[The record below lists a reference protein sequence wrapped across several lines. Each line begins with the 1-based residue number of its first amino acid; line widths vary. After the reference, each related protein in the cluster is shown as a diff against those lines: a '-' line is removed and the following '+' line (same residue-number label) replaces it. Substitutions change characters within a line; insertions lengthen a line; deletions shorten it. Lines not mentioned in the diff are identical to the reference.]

1 MEKRGSVLGNLD
13 RSWLAAGIDD
23 LRPAPLR
30 DLTGRRLAVVA
41 GKAKPTATH
50 MKPAFSKARRR
61 GRAAL
66 VARREGLIRG
76 TERDGMSGG
85 IIQA

>member
-1 MEKRGSVLGNLD
+1 MKSEGP
-13 RSWLAAGIDD
+13 
-23 LRPAPLR
+23 RPAPLH

-76 TERDGMSGG
+76 TVVMEYPAAHAGVTP
-85 IIQA
+85 A